1 MDDVDRQEM
10 PGVIVEEFFEREEGI
25 RALLE
30 DLERQALEGE
40 HDAVRERIR
49 DLAENNQHVFYAVA
63 LALSGSKQFYGDV
76 EAQLGVGAADTLRD
90 LGETYP
96 SLAEPFGIVRTEQ
109 SRERHNPVT
118 ELAATT
124 TYAAE
129 EEIPVVSYTP
139 KSGQVDLYSGRGSPE
154 EVLQFASYLVQATTD
169 SLDSALDRDYSVNTD
184 ELGSLI
190 DRQEELE
197 SELGRLRD
205 QIDELRR
212 TPVSDD
218 S

>member
-10 PGVIVEEFFEREEGI
+10 PRVIVEEFFDREEGT
-25 RALLE
+25 RALLD
-30 DLERQALEGE
+30 DLERVALEGDHE
-40 HDAVRERIR
+40 AVRNRIR
-49 DLAENNQHVFYAVA
+49 DLAESNQHVFYAVA

-76 EAQLGVGAADTLRD
+76 EAQLGVEAADTLRE

-96 SLAEPFGIVRTEQ
+96 TLAEPFGMVRTEQ
-109 SRERHNPVT
+109 TRERHNPVT
-118 ELAATT
+118 ELEAKT

-129 EEIPVVSYTP
+129 EEVPVVSYTP

-169 SLDSALDRDYSVNTD
+169 SLDSALDRDYSVNTE

-212 TPVSDD
+212 TPVGDE
-218 S
+218 